1 MDAISSQ
8 PQEGVKEE
16 GSRLA
21 QVTFRVRCEKIGHGE
36 DVFLSDPAGSKVRQ
50 LRNQLFH
57 ILSSHVNMVLFVYFS
72 LSLFLSYYVVAGQIP
87 LFTTAKSYP
96 WYATSSPL
104 SLTIPIP
111 ASTEKGMINNDV
123 VYRYRYAIYRA
134 GVFRSWEYSSDGGDM
149 TDPAHV
155 HQVPMR
161 LFQPGESYTV
171 NDVLGVTVGPPTV
184 YHLKKLRQPF
194 SSINSLARKNSS
206 NSAASLYGLS
216 ASRPPS
222 SSAISDSGGS
232 KSKVR
237 FVPQPT
243 PSHPRDSPTKQVIHL
258 TSSDGLIVVSAF
270 LPVHLTR
277 SDIGE
282 WSVDWDYEAL
292 LSMQTH
298 LRVTRV
304 GTVKWRGWH
313 GNVGG
318 GESSESGVPVDERHK
333 VEAALRPFNCVPVW
347 VPTKL
352 FGEM

>member
-1 MDAISSQ
+1 M
-8 PQEGVKEE
+8 
-16 GSRLA
+16 
-21 QVTFRVRCEKIGHGE
+21 
-36 DVFLSDPAGSKVRQ
+36 
-50 LRNQLFH
+50 
-57 ILSSHVNMVLFVYFS
+57 
-72 LSLFLSYYVVAGQIP
+72 LSLYLFLANIMVGQVP
-87 LFTTAKSYP
+87 LFTTAKSHP
-96 WYATSSPL
+96 WYASSPL
-104 SLTIPIP
+104 SLTLPP
-111 ASTEKGMINNDV
+111 AASPKKGKINQDDEF
-123 VYRYRYAIYRA
+123 YRYRYAIYRA
-134 GVFRSWEYSSDGGDM
+134 GVFHRWEYSSDGDDM
-149 TDPAHV
+149 TDPGHV
-155 HQVPMR
+155 HQVSLR

-171 NDVLGVTVGPPTV
+171 NDVLGITVGPPNV

-216 ASRPPS
+216 ASRPTS
-222 SSAISDSGGS
+222 SSAMSDSGGT
-232 KSKVR
+232 KNKVG
-237 FVPQPT
+237 FAPQPT
-243 PSHPRDSPTKQVIHL
+243 PSQRDDAPAKQVVHL

-277 SDIGE
+277 SDAGE

-333 VEAALRPFNCVPVW
+333 VEAALRPFYCVPVW

>member
-1 MDAISSQ
+1 
-8 PQEGVKEE
+8 
-16 GSRLA
+16 
-21 QVTFRVRCEKIGHGE
+21 
-36 DVFLSDPAGSKVRQ
+36 
-50 LRNQLFH
+50 
-57 ILSSHVNMVLFVYFS
+57 
-72 LSLFLSYYVVAGQIP
+72 
-87 LFTTAKSYP
+87 
-96 WYATSSPL
+96 
-104 SLTIPIP
+104 
-111 ASTEKGMINNDV
+111 
-123 VYRYRYAIYRA
+123 
-134 GVFRSWEYSSDGGDM
+134 M

-155 HQVPMR
+155 HQVSLR
-161 LFQPGESYTV
+161 LFQSGESYTV
-171 NDVLGVTVGPPTV
+171 NDVLGITVGPPDV

-194 SSINSLARKNSS
+194 SSINSLAMKNNSS
-206 NSAASLYGLS
+206 SAASLYGLS
-216 ASRPPS
+216 ASRHAS
-222 SSAISDSGGS
+222 SSAMSDSGGS
-232 KSKVR
+232 KNKVG
-237 FVPQPT
+237 FAPQPT
-243 PSHPRDSPTKQVIHL
+243 PSQRDDAPAKQVVHL

-277 SDIGE
+277 SDVGE